1 MKSVI
6 GILQPESN
14 AETKLLNTT
23 VLSVCEAIVD
33 LGGFNEFVKLLDMDV
48 INEYGDDMWNS
59 LRGYIKEIPFNS

>member
-33 LGGFNEFVKLLDMDV
+33 LGGFNEFVKLLDMEV

>member
-33 LGGFNEFVKLLDMDV
+33 LGGFDEFVKLLDMDV